1 MQHLGRANMPRYLLV
16 GAGFSRNWGG
26 PLSDEITGSLLG
38 ELHDD
43 PELASALRRGPFE
56 DAFGGFGPATG
67 SPEAIARQRR
77 FQNAVFDL
85 FLRLNKT
92 FVAKNFE
99 FNNSVELSVKRLLS
113 RFDAIFSLNQ
123 DLLLEI
129 HYMQTFVQQG
139 KWTGV
144 ILPGVQVSV
153 PPPGTG
159 PFDFTMTT
167 WRPTSN
173 FGVSPQFQP
182 LFKLHGS
189 SNCLAES
196 GERILIIGGAKSG
209 AIQRFPVLNHY
220 HDQFAVFLNQ
230 PNARLMVIGYSFQ
243 DEHINSIIENAW
255 RQHGLGTYL
264 LDPRGRDVLI
274 DPKMA
279 RASIRPKRDIEDIKL
294 IGELRRPLSTVFSDD
309 PFAYDE
315 LMRFFQ

>member
-1 MQHLGRANMPRYLLV
+1 MRREGSRMACFLLV

-26 PLSDEITGSLLG
+26 PLSEEINGSLLG

-43 PELASALRRGPFE
+43 PELAGALRRGPFE
-56 DAFGGFGPATG
+56 DVFAGFGPATG
-67 SPEAIARQRR
+67 SQAAIARQHR
-77 FQNAVFDL
+77 FQEAVSAL

-92 FVAKNFE
+92 FLVKNFE
-99 FNNSVELSVKRLLS
+99 FNDNVELSVKRFLS

-129 HYMQTFVQQG
+129 HYMQTFVQQR

-144 ILPGVQVSV
+144 MLPGMQVSV
-153 PPPGTG
+153 PPAGTG

-167 WRPTSN
+167 WRATSN
-173 FGVSPQFQP
+173 FAVAQQFQP

-189 SNCLAES
+189 SNWLADS

-209 AIQRFPVLNHY
+209 AIQRVPVLRYY
-220 HDQFAVFLNQ
+220 HDQFEALLSQ
-230 PNARLMVIGYSFQ
+230 ANARLMVIGYSFQ

-255 RQHGLGTYL
+255 RQHGLGTYVV
-264 LDPRGRDVLI
+264 DPRGRDVLI

-279 RASIRPKRDIEDIKL
+279 RAPIRPKREIEDIKL
-294 IGELRRPLSTVFSDD
+294 IGELRRPLSTVFSND
-309 PFAYDE
+309 PFGHGE